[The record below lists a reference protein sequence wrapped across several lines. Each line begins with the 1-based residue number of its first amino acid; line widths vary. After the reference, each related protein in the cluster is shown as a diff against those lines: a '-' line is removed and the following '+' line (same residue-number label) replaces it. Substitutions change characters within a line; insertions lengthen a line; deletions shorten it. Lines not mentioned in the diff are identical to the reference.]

1 MVNSA
6 FTVGYFF
13 RRNLTPSNC
22 ICEFFLRSNLIA
34 SKSSIYFLL
43 EAFSRSHY
51 SLFCF
56 QVAAAAEPPQQPEN
70 KKSSDM
76 PFDRG

>member
-51 SLFCF
+51 SLFRVLF
-56 QVAAAAEPPQQPEN
+56 AAAKPPRKELG
-70 KKSSDM
+70 KSSDM